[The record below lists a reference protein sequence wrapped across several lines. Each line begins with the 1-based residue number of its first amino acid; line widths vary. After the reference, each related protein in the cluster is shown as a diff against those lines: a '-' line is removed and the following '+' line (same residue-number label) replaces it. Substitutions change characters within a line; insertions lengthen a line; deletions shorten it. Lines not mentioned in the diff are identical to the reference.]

1 MIDTI
6 LTTLQIVGFLGI
18 ILGIELIV
26 NTLTGM
32 VYNMIEKGEKFSWK
46 KLFQGIGKAL
56 VFYVSAG
63 ALSIAFTM
71 LPYVND
77 MITDV
82 FSIELISTETLNTL
96 STVGVLSIVIMA
108 IITQGTKAMK
118 GISNLISITDKKE
131 EDK

>member
-46 KLFQGIGKAL
+46 KLLQGIGKAL

-63 ALSIAFTM
+63 ALSVAFTM

-118 GISNLISITDKKE
+118 GISNLVNITNKKE

>member
-46 KLFQGIGKAL
+46 KLLQGIGKAL

-63 ALSIAFTM
+63 ALSVAFTM

-108 IITQGTKAMK
+108 IITQGIKAMK
-118 GISNLISITDKKE
+118 GISNLINITNKKE

>member
-46 KLFQGIGKAL
+46 KLLQGIGKAL

-63 ALSIAFTM
+63 ALSVAFTM

-118 GISNLISITDKKE
+118 GISNLINITDKKE

>member
-6 LTTLQIVGFLGI
+6 LITLQIVGFLGI

-63 ALSIAFTM
+63 ALSVAFTM

-118 GISNLISITDKKE
+118 GISNLINITNKKE